1 MPDSRINLYDRV
13 KELTYT
19 EGTNDFTLS
28 GPPNGFSSFSSVYTS
43 GDRLFYAVTD
53 GVDYEVGSGTYHTGI
68 VRHPLRSSNSDN
80 KVSFSAGIK
89 EIYSTYPATHAILSG
104 SGLDDLNVA
113 QDSGVAIWGSAH
125 TLDYN
130 SNFIWDRSNNR
141 LGINTSS
148 PQYAIDVGGSEFESS
163 IRSSGIIVG
172 TSGVLF
178 PSGSQTDPFNKN
190 LLGDS
195 NIEAVIEL
203 SGVVNQYFWLKQ
215 QNE

>member
-1 MPDSRINLYDRV
+1 M
-13 KELTYT
+13 
-19 EGTNDFTLS
+19 
-28 GPPNGFSSFSSVYTS
+28 
-43 GDRLFYAVTD
+43 
-53 GVDYEVGSGTYHTGI
+53 
-68 VRHPLRSSNSDN
+68 
-80 KVSFSAGIK
+80 
-89 EIYSTYPATHAILSG
+89 
-104 SGLDDLNVA
+104 
-113 QDSGVAIWGSAH
+113 GSAH

-141 LGINTSS
+141 LGINTST

-178 PSGSQTDPFNKN
+178 PSGSQTDPFKKN

-215 QNE
+215 QNEGTVFAGPPSGCGDCRLSKFEPDKDDIRS